1 MNKNL
6 EQKYAFFKISDF
18 QEQEKIC
25 LVSRLEQSVNSEK
38 INLELYWK
46 ILENIGQG
54 IQEWTEQ
61 NLWKI
66 AFKMFEVI
74 WSAYEHHITSN
85 FLKAVRPHHFKSL
98 KRPFLNTLIH
108 IQLL

>member
-38 INLELYWK
+38 INLNY
-46 ILENIGQG
+46 IG
-54 IQEWTEQ
+54 
-61 NLWKI
+61 
-66 AFKMFEVI
+66 
-74 WSAYEHHITSN
+74 
-85 FLKAVRPHHFKSL
+85 KS
-98 KRPFLNTLIH
+98 
-108 IQLL
+108 